1 MREKHSVIVS
11 VITTRFCV
19 LQAAAF
25 QLTSSTFKLD
35 FALVSMNF
43 TP

>member
-1 MREKHSVIVS
+1 MREIHRVIVS
-11 VITTRFCV
+11 LITIRFCV
-19 LQAAAF
+19 LQGSAF